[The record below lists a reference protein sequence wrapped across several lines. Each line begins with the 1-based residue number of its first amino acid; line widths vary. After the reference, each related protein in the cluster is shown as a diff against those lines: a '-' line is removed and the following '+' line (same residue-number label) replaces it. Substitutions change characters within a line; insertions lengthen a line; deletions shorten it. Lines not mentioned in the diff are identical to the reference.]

1 MSLFVNAEK
10 MRDRKRIDM
19 TVDPPPD
26 LAIEADVTSKT
37 ALDIYII
44 YWLVPPVSTKL
55 SEYLVLKPL
64 LK

>member
-1 MSLFVNAEK
+1 